1 MPAYSASAPGKI
13 ILFGEHAVVYG
24 YPAIAAP
31 VLQVRAKAI
40 ANADPRGAPGTV
52 KIKALDLGLETTL
65 TDLPGEHPLAAVLWK
80 AAAAMQLSHIP
91 ACSIQVS
98 SSIPIAGG
106 MGSSAAVS
114 VAILRAFSALVGHPL
129 SDEQVSQLAYEV
141 EVIQHGTPSGI
152 DNTVI
157 TYARPVYFIKGK
169 PIETLQVK
177 QPFTLVIGDTGIQS
191 PTADAV
197 NDVRQAWEKAR
208 DQVEGVFERIGA
220 IATAAREAIQ
230 QGSVEA
236 LGPLMEENQVLL
248 HKLGVSSAELE
259 GLVEAAHSAGAAG
272 AKLSGAGRGGNMIA
286 LARPENAEE
295 IARALQDAGAVRTIV
310 TEIRTP

>member
-24 YPAIAAP
+24 FPAIAAP

-40 ANADPRGAPGTV
+40 ANADPRGTPGTV

-65 TDLPGEHPLAAVLWK
+65 ADLPGEHPLAAVLWK
-80 AAAAMQLSHIP
+80 ASAAMQLSHIP

-129 SDEQVSQLAYEV
+129 TDEQVSQLAYEV

-152 DNTVI
+152 DNTVV

-177 QPFTLVIGDTGIQS
+177 RPFTLVIGDTGVQS

-197 NDVRQAWEKAR
+197 NDVRQAWEKAH
-208 DQVEGVFERIGA
+208 DQVESVFERIGA
-220 IATAAREAIQ
+220 MATAAREAIE

-236 LGPLMEENQVLL
+236 LGPLMEENQALL
-248 HKLGVSSAELE
+248 RRLDVSSAELE
-259 GLVEAAHSAGAAG
+259 GLLKAAHSAGAAG

-295 IARALQDAGAVRTIV
+295 IARALKEAGAVRTII